1 MATHSVVSSE
11 YSIATILR
19 RTASS
24 RPSFLRDKKIKLR
37 KLMVKRRSHWG
48 GQMIKNHFLAGT
60 STFVPH
66 GPLLAPH
73 MCTRFTV
80 PQRKNTVITAKQAA
94 CSLSLLENTQ
104 RTVNSHFSI
113 CHGII
118 ITMRYHSVMQLYP
131 LFLFVDIW
139 GNKRDHSPKFML
151 KKRIK
156 GMRKERSLSCGILL
170 QSTQL
175 EKQRE

>member
-1 MATHSVVSSE
+1 MAAHSVVSSE

-24 RPSFLRDKKIKLR
+24 RPSFLRDKKTKLR

-73 MCTRFTV
+73 ACTRSTV
-80 PQRKNTVITAKQAA
+80 PQRKNTVITKQTA
-94 CSLSLLENTQ
+94 CSLILLEKIQ
-104 RTVNSHFSI
+104 RAENSHFSI

-118 ITMRYHSVMQLYP
+118 ITIRYHSVMQLYP

-139 GNKRDHSPKFML
+139 GNKRDHSPKF
-151 KKRIK
+151 I
-156 GMRKERSLSCGILL
+156 
-170 QSTQL
+170 
-175 EKQRE
+175 